1 MTPLVELVARHK
13 SGQPVGIYSLCS
25 AHPLVIE
32 SALYE
37 ARASGTPLLI
47 EATSNQVNQFGGYT
61 GLTPAGFRA
70 FVHDIAGRVGYPAD
84 RVWFGGDHLGPNA
97 WRQEAAAIAMRHA
110 EELVAQF
117 VAAGFRKLH
126 LDCSMSC
133 ADDPSPLPEVTVA
146 SRAARLCAAAERAW
160 REHGGDAPAYVIG
173 TEVPVPGGAGEDLL
187 ALTVT
192 TPEAAQATIEAHRG
206 AFEAADLASAW
217 PRAIALVVQPG
228 VEFDHHKVIDYRP
241 GKARELSAY
250 IARTPQFV
258 FEAHSTDYQ
267 TPENLQALVR
277 DHFAILKVGPAA
289 TFALRETLWALAAIE
304 RELPGAAAGPG
315 LREVVTAVMRADTRH
330 WRGYYHDPATESF
343 DLSYSL
349 SDRIRYYWPH
359 PDVQRA
365 CASMLENLRRRPIPL
380 TLMSQYLPRQY
391 SAVRSGQ
398 LAPSVD
404 ALLQDGVAAAL
415 RPYIRACGA

>member
-13 SGQPVGIYSLCS
+13 SGQPAGIYSLCS

-32 SALYE
+32 SALHE
-37 ARASGTPLLI
+37 ARASGTPLLV

-97 WRQEAAAIAMRHA
+97 WRQETAATAMGHA

-133 ADDPSPLPEVTVA
+133 IDDPSPLPEATVA
-146 SRAARLCAAAERAW
+146 SRAARLCAAAERGW
-160 REHGGDAPAYVIG
+160 REHGGDAPACVIG
-173 TEVPVPGGAGEDLL
+173 TEVPVPGGAGAEELL
-187 ALTVT
+187 AS
-192 TPEAAQATIEAHRG
+192 PSRPGGGAGDDRG
-206 AFEAADLASAW
+206 APCAFEAADLAAAG
-217 PRAIALVVQPG
+217 RAAVALVVQPG
-228 VEFDHHKVIDYRP
+228 SSSITTRSSTTAPER
-241 GKARELSAY
+241 REAERLSRGHRSSSTRR
-250 IARTPQFV
+250 IPPTTRRRRTFRRWCATISPSSGR
-258 FEAHSTDYQ
+258 AG
-267 TPENLQALVR
+267 R
-277 DHFAILKVGPAA
+277 DLR
-289 TFALRETLWALAAIE
+289 RETLWALAAIE

-359 PDVQRA
+359 ADVQRA
-365 CASMLENLRRRPIPL
+365 CASMLETLRRRPIPL

-391 SAVRSGQ
+391 AAVRSGQ

-404 ALLQDGVAAAL
+404 ALLRDGVAAAL